1 MKIKDQ
7 LGRDIALVSK
17 PQRIVS
23 LVPSQTQL
31 LADLGLDKEVVG
43 ITKFCVHPKGW
54 RREKTV
60 IGGTKDPK
68 IDRIKS
74 LKPDFIIANKEE
86 NNREDIEQLMD
97 LCPVYISD
105 VETLDDNLS
114 MIEDLGEICGTKKAA
129 SKLISDIKAAF
140 ATLSPPPDKKPRVM
154 YFIWK
159 NPWMVAGSDTFIHQ
173 MLNACGMEN
182 VIEQERYPEID
193 EATIKALDPNYVFL
207 SSEPFPFKAKH
218 LQELHRLAPNA
229 VIQLVNGEYFSW
241 YGSMVKHS
249 PAYFRGLR
257 A

>member
-1 MKIKDQ
+1 
-7 LGRDIALVSK
+7 
-17 PQRIVS
+17 
-23 LVPSQTQL
+23 
-31 LADLGLDKEVVG
+31 
-43 ITKFCVHPKGW
+43 
-54 RREKTV
+54 
-60 IGGTKDPK
+60 
-68 IDRIKS
+68 
-74 LKPDFIIANKEE
+74 
-86 NNREDIEQLMD
+86 
-97 LCPVYISD
+97 
-105 VETLDDNLS
+105 
-114 MIEDLGEICGTKKAA
+114 
-129 SKLISDIKAAF
+129 
-140 ATLSPPPDKKPRVM
+140 M

-193 EATIKALDPNYVFL
+193 EATIKALDPDYVFL

>member
-1 MKIKDQ
+1 MGLKDQ
-7 LGRDIALVSK
+7 MGRDIALGAK
-17 PQRIVS
+17 PKRIVS

-43 ITKFCVHPKGW
+43 ITKFCVHPRGW
-54 RREKTV
+54 RRNKTV

-68 IDRIKS
+68 IDLIKS
-74 LKPDFIIANKEE
+74 LNPDFIITNKEE
-86 NNREDIEQLMD
+86 NNRKDIEQLIAV
-97 LCPVYISD
+97 CPVYVSD
-105 VETLDDNLS
+105 VKTLDDNLS
-114 MIEDLGEICGTKKAA
+114 MIEDLGEICDTKKAA
-129 SKLISDIKAAF
+129 SKLISDIKTAF
-140 ATLSPPPDKKPRVM
+140 TTLSPSPNNRPRVL

-159 NPWMVAGSDTFIHQ
+159 NPWMVAGNDTFIHQ

-182 VIEQERYPEID
+182 VIDQGRYPEID
-193 EATIKALDPNYVFL
+193 EATIKALDPDYVFL

-257 A
+257 S